1 MRQRPDRDVIGAG
14 LLRAEH
20 RPARVHA
27 ARQVELVGRG
37 RDARAALITQLHQ
50 NHRAIGTDHRPWMT
64 DEIGPLGVDVLRAVK
79 AVLDPAGILNPG
91 KLIP

>member
-1 MRQRPDRDVIGAG
+1 
-14 LLRAEH
+14 
-20 RPARVHA
+20 
-27 ARQVELVGRG
+27 
-37 RDARAALITQLHQ
+37 
-50 NHRAIGTDHRPWMT
+50 MT